1 MTYRSVYL
9 FIAAC
14 VACLITCLTPYNCIA
29 QNTPRRA
36 LLALSKADH
45 ILAII
50 DPVTFKVMARIPVG
64 PDPHEVVAS
73 TDGNFA
79 YVSNMGGGN
88 LHELD
93 VIDLTAQTALPNFNT
108 GPLIGLH
115 GLDYKN
121 GKLWFTAEG
130 AKAIGRYD
138 PKTATVDW
146 IMGTGQNR
154 THMIHVTS
162 DEKQIYTTN
171 VESGT
176 VSIFESVVM
185 TPMPPPGGGMPQG
198 GMPPRGGTP
207 PPGMQPH
214 AQWMQTLIPVS
225 RGSEG
230 FDVSPDGRELWTAAA
245 DDGKVSVIDI
255 GSKKLATTIDAQA
268 TGANR
273 LQFTPD
279 GKRVFISSLRT
290 GDLFIYD
297 ASTRRE
303 ITRMNVGHG
312 AAGILMDPDGE
323 RAFVACTGDNDIVV
337 IDLKTLKITGHID
350 LGGPDGMAWAK
361 KP

>member
-1 MTYRSVYL
+1 
-9 FIAAC
+9 
-14 VACLITCLTPYNCIA
+14 
-29 QNTPRRA
+29 
-36 LLALSKADH
+36 
-45 ILAII
+45 
-50 DPVTFKVMARIPVG
+50 
-64 PDPHEVVAS
+64 
-73 TDGNFA
+73 
-79 YVSNMGGGN
+79 
-88 LHELD
+88 
-93 VIDLTAQTALPNFNT
+93 
-108 GPLIGLH
+108 
-115 GLDYKN
+115 
-121 GKLWFTAEG
+121 
-130 AKAIGRYD
+130 
-138 PKTATVDW
+138 
-146 IMGTGQNR
+146 
-154 THMIHVTS
+154 
-162 DEKQIYTTN
+162 
-171 VESGT
+171 
-176 VSIFESVVM
+176 
-185 TPMPPPGGGMPQG
+185 
-198 GMPPRGGTP
+198 
-207 PPGMQPH
+207 
-214 AQWMQTLIPVS
+214 MQTLIPVS